1 MQKCSGCP
9 DFHSTLR
16 GVLPQTETRTVLIQ
30 VCAYQLQTVPLTFL
44 QNSRKRHRMKKTH
57 LLGLT
62 FLTFSVA
69 ASVHAEEK
77 RYISDEL
84 STWVRS
90 GPGDT
95 YRLVG
100 TLNAG
105 EEVTLLQTDD
115 SSHYAQIRDA
125 NGRTTWIPQTQ
136 LSQQPSIRTRV
147 PQLEQQVKDLT
158 DKMANI
164 DTRWNQRTAEMQ
176 KKVAGSDS
184 AINSLKNENQKLK
197 NELIVAQKK
206 VSAANVQLDDKQRT
220 IIMQWFMYGGGVAGV
235 GLLFGL
241 FLPHMIPSRKKKDR
255 WMN

>member
-1 MQKCSGCP
+1 
-9 DFHSTLR
+9 
-16 GVLPQTETRTVLIQ
+16 
-30 VCAYQLQTVPLTFL
+30 
-44 QNSRKRHRMKKTH
+44 MKKTQ
-57 LLGLT
+57 LIGLT
-62 FLTFSVA
+62 LLTFSVA

-90 GPGDT
+90 GPSDS

-105 EEVTLLQTDD
+105 EEVALLQTDD
-115 SSHYAQIRDA
+115 STHYAQIRDA
-125 NGRTTWIPQTQ
+125 NGRTTWIPQAQ
-136 LSQQPSIRTRV
+136 LSEQPSLRTRV

-158 DKMANI
+158 DKLANI
-164 DTRWNQRTAEMQ
+164 DGSWNQRTAEMQ

-184 AINSLKNENQKLK
+184 AINGLKEENQKLK

-235 GLLFGL
+235 GLLLGL
-241 FLPHMIPSRKKKDR
+241 LLPHMIPSRKKKDR